1 MVGFLSSNS
10 DNKQIEKGGKI
21 FSVNL
26 NDAYIFCLVLLAFLD
41 LVHTAFNLPSSK
53 VTEEA

>member
-1 MVGFLSSNS
+1 MVGSLSSNS

-21 FSVNL
+21 FSVNR
-26 NDAYIFCLVLLAFLD
+26 NDAYILCLVLLAFLD
-41 LVHTAFNLPSSK
+41 LVHPVFNLLSSK

>member
-1 MVGFLSSNS
+1 MVGSLSSNS

-21 FSVNL
+21 FSVNR
-26 NDAYIFCLVLLAFLD
+26 NDAYILCLVLLAFLD
-41 LVHTAFNLPSSK
+41 LVHPAFNLPSSK